1 MGTHERYSIAVYSG
15 LTRKYQ
21 TRLKKFAR
29 DKYSRIIF
37 LSSSEKEVYDS
48 E

>member
-1 MGTHERYSIAVYSG
+1 MEAHERYSIAVYSA

-37 LSSSEKEVYDS
+37 LSSGEKKLYDS